1 MDIALQSPFGAE
13 ALGLLI
19 LLAGTI
25 LLYLSIRE
33 RYLVPWIAGWA
44 MYSLS
49 KLFVAISN
57 YDRSL
62 IWVVLGNAFLPLAAA
77 LFATAILIYV
87 GGNRRMLLIVVWTL
101 AGIGALLG
109 ATTATQFPDSS
120 FLAVVFWFCW
130 SLELWLAAWQL
141 VKFARG
147 RGIIGHW
154 ILAATLFFLHVGP
167 RRTWSNVDVV
177 IDLLL
182 GISMMMV
189 VLDGSKL
196 QVRRLAVLNSI
207 TRVIS
212 GSEEFNSILEIAL
225 QELMSVAGAKSAW
238 FRILEE
244 GRLNLVVHK
253 NLSPAFVAGVPSIDL
268 SQSMA
273 GNMLRAGTVGILP
286 VRQSLPQVRA
296 RMIAEGIHHLVVV
309 PVLGKS
315 SPIGVMA
322 LGMAHYRNYT
332 DDDYSFLKAAAN
344 QLGLAAENRRLVQQL
359 VRSRNEWASTFN
371 SMPDHILVHDSAY
384 RILRTNLSL
393 LTRLRRSKDSVI
405 GRHCRE
411 VLPGAGVKWSFC
423 PYCELP
429 ETSATTEIDP
439 CFGGFSVVSTSAYSD
454 EHLSEGGTVHVIKD
468 TTEIKAAE
476 ERYRTLFNHMQEGVF
491 VSTPEGR
498 VTDCNEAFVRML
510 GYGGKEEVL
519 KLDVGKS
526 LYAHH
531 TDRTEFLRQMA
542 HYGFVRNFEY
552 VLRRKDGT
560 EVNVIESS
568 FATRS
573 DDGKIE
579 RYQGVVLDLTE
590 KKKAEDEIRRR
601 NRELHALNN
610 IAVTFNQSFDLEE
623 ILHLTMLQIAELFAN
638 DTAGVYLFEEESGA
652 MRRKAGY
659 GYRSSLVTGQE
670 MFTLP
675 PDFVEQVKQRRLEL
689 INSRTKIDFPE
700 IIQKIVQAEKLSSWL
715 WVILWRK
722 EKVLGLL
729 GTSSRTVRE
738 FSASEENVLI
748 AIGRQLAT
756 TIEKIHLYD
765 ETRKA
770 YEDLRRTQEQ
780 LLQSE
785 KMSAVGQ
792 LISGVAHELNNPL
805 TAIIGYTQLLETEEL
820 QERSSEYV
828 QKLLKQAQRTQKIV
842 QNLLSF
848 ARQHKPHRTHVDLRN
863 VIEDTIALRDYDLKV
878 NNILVERD
886 FHPTLP
892 SVIADPHQLEQ
903 VYLNIINNAAD
914 AMMENGRGGLLTIR
928 VYAENGHVVCEFH
941 DTGPGI
947 NDTKHAFD
955 PFYTTKSVGKGTGLG
970 LSICYGIV
978 KEHGGEIS
986 AQNHPHGGAQ
996 VQLRLPVAVGERP
1009 LTEGERIVARR
1020 ESRLDGRVLVVD
1032 DEEIVLDY
1040 ERDVLTAAGLE
1051 VIVAT
1056 SGEQALE
1063 YLQQQ
1068 SFDIVLLDS
1077 KMPGTCTSE
1086 DIYRWIQKYHP
1097 DQAAKTVLVLSNV
1110 SDPGVRVF
1118 VDATKIMCLVKPF
1131 EVPDLL
1137 ALVRRVLRMAR
1148 VTMPTLSN

>member
-1 MDIALQSPFGAE
+1 MDIALQSAFATE
-13 ALGLLI
+13 AFGLLI

-25 LLYLSIRE
+25 LLYLSFRE
-33 RYLVPWIAGWA
+33 KYLVPWIAGIA
-44 MYSLS
+44 MYGLS
-49 KLFVAISN
+49 KLFIAL
-57 YDRSL
+57 SL
-62 IWVVLGNAFLPLAAA
+62 SIFYGANPIWVVLGNAFLPLAAA

-87 GGNRRMLLIVVWTL
+87 GGNQKLLLILVWGLAGAGVLLGVTL
-101 AGIGALLG
+101 A
-109 ATTATQFPDSS
+109 TRYPDSKI
-120 FLAVVFWFCW
+120 FWFCW

-147 RGIIGHW
+147 RGIFGHW
-154 ILAATLFFLHVGP
+154 LLAAMLFFLHVGP
-167 RRTWSNVDVV
+167 RRTWSNIDVV
-177 IDLLL
+177 IDVLL

-189 VLDGSKL
+189 VLDGGRL
-196 QVRRLAVLNSI
+196 QVQRLAVLNSI

-212 GSEEFNSILEIAL
+212 GSDEFYPIFEIAL
-225 QELMSVAGAKSAW
+225 DELMHVAGAKAAW
-238 FRILEE
+238 FRVVEE
-244 GRLNLVVHK
+244 GRLNLVAHK
-253 NLSPAFVAGVPSIDL
+253 NVSPAFVAGIPSIDMG
-268 SQSMA
+268 QSA
-273 GNMLRAGTVGILP
+273 AGTFLREGMVGIVP
-286 VRQSLPQVRA
+286 VQQTIPQVRN

-309 PVLGKS
+309 PVVGKS
-315 SPIGVMA
+315 SPIGVVA
-322 LGMAHYRNYT
+322 LGMSHSRSYT
-332 DDDYSFLKAAAN
+332 EDDRSFLKAAAN
-344 QLGLAAENRRLVQQL
+344 QLGLAAENHRLVQQL
-359 VRSRNEWASTFN
+359 VRSRNEWASTFD
-371 SMPDHILVHDSAY
+371 SIPDYILVHDSNY
-384 RILRTNLSL
+384 RILRTNQSL
-393 LTRLRRSKDSVI
+393 LSRLRRSREGVL
-405 GRHCRE
+405 GWPCRD
-411 VLPGAGVKWSFC
+411 VLPGAGIKWNVC
-423 PYCELP
+423 PYCESS
-429 ETSATTEIDP
+429 ETSAITERDP
-439 CFGGFSVVSTSAYSD
+439 CFGGFSVVSTSAYSAED
-454 EHLSEGGTVHVIKD
+454 GSVGGTVHVIKD
-468 TTEIKAAE
+468 TTEIRAAE

-498 VTDCNEAFVRML
+498 VADCNEAFVRML
-510 GYGGKEEVL
+510 GYADKEEVL
-519 KLDVGKS
+519 RLDVGLS

-531 TDRTEFLRQMA
+531 EDRTEFLRQMTQN
-542 HYGFVRNFEY
+542 GFVRNFEY
-552 VLRRKDGT
+552 VLRRKDGSQ
-560 EVNVIESS
+560 VNVIESS
-568 FATRS
+568 FATRG

-601 NRELHALNN
+601 NRELYALNN

-623 ILHLTMLQIAELFAN
+623 ILHLTMLQIIDLFAS
-638 DTAGVYLFEEESGA
+638 DTAGVYLFDEETSA
-652 MRRKAGY
+652 MRRKSGY
-659 GYRSSLVTGQE
+659 GHRSSWVTE
-670 MFTLP
+670 HETFTLP
-675 PDFVEQVKQRRLEL
+675 PDFVKEIKERRLEI
-689 INSRTKIDFPE
+689 INSNNTIDLPE
-700 IIQKIVQAEKLSSWL
+700 SIQTLIQSEELSSWL
-715 WVILWRK
+715 WVVLWRK
-722 EKVLGLL
+722 EKILGLL

-738 FSASEENVLI
+738 FSASDESVLI
-748 AIGRQLAT
+748 AVGRQLAT
-756 TIEKIHLYD
+756 TIEKIQLYY
-765 ETRKA
+765 ETKKA

-820 QERSSEYV
+820 AQRSSEYV
-828 QKLLKQAQRTQKIV
+828 QKLHKQAQRTQRIV

-914 AMMENGRGGLLTIR
+914 AMIESGLGGLLTIR
-928 VYAENGHVVCEFH
+928 VYAENGQVVCEFH

-947 NDTKHAFD
+947 NDPKHVFD

-1020 ESRLDGRVLVVD
+1020 ESRLEGRVLVVD

-1040 ERDVLTAAGLE
+1040 EREVLTAAGLD
-1051 VIVAT
+1051 VMVAT
-1056 SGEQALE
+1056 SGEQALAW
-1063 YLQQQ
+1063 LQQQ
-1068 SFDIVLLDS
+1068 SFDVVLLDS
-1077 KMPGTCTSE
+1077 KMPGACTSE
-1086 DIYRWIQKYHP
+1086 DIYRWMQKYHP

-1118 VDATKIMCLVKPF
+1118 VDATKIICLVKPF

-1137 ALVRRVLRMAR
+1137 ALVRRVLRMAK
-1148 VTMPTLSN
+1148 VAATTLSN